1 MFFFSNFLKICD
13 EDALWKV
20 FRRWGSV
27 CEVFITRRRS
37 KVGQCYGFF
46 RFHKVENVEHLAYQ
60 LDKIIVGCIKMRFN
74 LPRFAKQNGVTSVE
88 NAEVKRMTK
97 SQKEKGKAIGGTW
110 RR

>member
-13 EDALWKV
+13 EEALWKV

-60 LDKIIVGCIKMRFN
+60 LDKIIVGCIKMICLLF
-74 LPRFAKQNGVTSVE
+74 LKLWCETV
-88 NAEVKRMTK
+88 
-97 SQKEKGKAIGGTW
+97 
-110 RR
+110 RRNIH